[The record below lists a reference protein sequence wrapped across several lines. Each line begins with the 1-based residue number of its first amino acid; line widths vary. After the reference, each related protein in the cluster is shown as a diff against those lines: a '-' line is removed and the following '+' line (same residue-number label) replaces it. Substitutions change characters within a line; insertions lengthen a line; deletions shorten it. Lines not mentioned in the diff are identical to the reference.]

1 MRVEQVLPGGGRRR
15 GNGDVAQIMYTDVS
29 KCKNN
34 KIKFK
39 KLKKIE
45 NKKAE

>member
-1 MRVEQVLPGGGRRR
+1 LENKRAEHIQPGSGGVEEM
-15 GNGDVAQIMYTDVS
+15 AQIMYTHVS

-39 KLKKIE
+39 KR
-45 NKKAE
+45 NYSV

>member
-1 MRVEQVLPGGGRRR
+1 VLGKKNKEEGR
-15 GNGDVAQIMYTDVS
+15 GEVAQIMNTHVS

-39 KLKKIE
+39 KKTDEEMKE
-45 NKKAE
+45 